1 MSIFIYFFFF
11 ILPNGGG
18 LGGGGGDN
26 IDRTRYFRISKHGMC
41 ISGILKMKVEV

>member
-1 MSIFIYFFFF
+1 MEEAWE
-11 ILPNGGG
+11 
-18 LGGGGGDN
+18 GGGGGDN